1 MSGTN
6 NSSIEETIFNNMP
19 GFGADDNTEAATNTA
34 EETSAP
40 ANEDVQP
47 KENTANNANTNDGG
61 GSSTNN
67 TLTQQPNNRTQS
79 EKVRKHD
86 GLVERANPDNPNTR
100 DLVDPV
106 TGRIVARGGIERR
119 VYEEGQRHLREA
131 NDLRRKLQ
139 EAETRI
145 NSSDEL
151 TRTVTSLGLKTEDAI
166 AASRVMS
173 DFLRD
178 PVRTLEYL
186 IAEVKS
192 KGYQLPF
199 LEQGISPGVD
209 TMAINRMLENKLA
222 PILSQHQQQT
232 LTQQQAREQ
241 EETARRT
248 LDNFLIEVPYAEANL
263 ATLADMMQR
272 DPGLTLHTAYIRMAE
287 WAARNGLDHT
297 QPLLP
302 QIEAINNQSNTQQP
316 TEQTAQQ
323 ATNTQHQPPI
333 ATNRQIAV
341 NNAVPLDAP
350 TGQYNENSSWA
361 DILKAEMRK
370 SGYSV

>member
-19 GFGADDNTEAATNTA
+19 GFGADDNTEAVTNAT

-67 TLTQQPNNRTQS
+67 TLTQQPNNAQPV

-86 GLVERANPDNPNTR
+86 GLVERANPNNPNTR

-222 PILSQHQQQT
+222 PILSQHQQQA
-232 LTQQQAREQ
+232 LAQQQAREH

-263 ATLADMMQR
+263 STLADMMQR
-272 DPGLTLHTAYIRMAE
+272 DPSLTLHTAYIRMAE

-302 QIEAINNQSNTQQP
+302 QIEAINGSNTQQP
-316 TEQTAQQ
+316 TEQPAQQ

-333 ATNRQIAV
+333 TTNRQIAP